1 MIELGTKNRSIDVIR
16 VRNAMWTNL
25 LWIAAFSF
33 FISFI
38 FLSGY
43 EDNPV
48 AVPASL
54 AFTLLGMLSG
64 ATAAAVR
71 AIGKRLEILE
81 QASFAAQMLPAI
93 PAEPGAAGKPPGS
106 PLPADDS
113 Q

>member
-1 MIELGTKNRSIDVIR
+1 MKHFHWTYLLG
-16 VRNAMWTNL
+16 
-25 LWIAAFSF
+25 IAAFSF
-33 FISFI
+33 VMSFI

-43 EDNPV
+43 NNSPV

-54 AFTLLGMLSG
+54 AFTFLGMLGG

-81 QASFAAQMLPAI
+81 QASPKQTLPAI

-106 PLPADDS
+106 PHPADDS
-113 Q
+113 P